1 MTTIF
6 PQRANCIIC
15 NAENEIFNLGS
26 TNSFG
31 SPDLD
36 YRPAGMAR
44 YTLMYE
50 VQTCINCGFSAPN
63 ISDYFK
69 EFLSQNKNEQI
80 EQFDRIKEI
89 ITSRE
94 YKDLL
99 NNEFFPD
106 FSNSFLAASFIFEK
120 LEKYN
125 PAFNMAIKSAWI
137 ADDNGNINAAE
148 YFREKALTLLD
159 KTTNDFIDQS
169 EKILL
174 KIDLLR
180 RTAKFEEA
188 RRLMDKVIIELKSDE
203 KANQIVSYQMKL
215 VSRKDTAAH
224 RIDENIINNL

>member
-1 MTTIF
+1 
-6 PQRANCIIC
+6 
-15 NAENEIFNLGS
+15 
-26 TNSFG
+26 
-31 SPDLD
+31 
-36 YRPAGMAR
+36 MAR
-44 YTLMYE
+44 YTLIYE

-188 RRLMDKVIIELKSDE
+188 RRLIDEAVIELQSD
-203 KANQIVSYQMKL
+203 KNAIKLIAYQKKL
-215 VSRKDTAAH
+215 IIKKNTASH
-224 RIDENIINNL
+224 RIDEGVKV